1 MKHGQRRAHTL
12 EEVKNVIRKLDKV
25 TGKKYSRLP
34 MLVDKRMTRS
44 LAYAVTRFDSKNG
57 KILIAKAVS
66 FKFSYHFLNADLTDE
81 QFEGTILHEYLH
93 LYTNELYLDNCQHDY
108 RFKRTCREFGHPE
121 LGSAV
126 CDREIGRAFDF
137 AILCYKAK
145 KSYAKEV

>member
-1 MKHGQRRAHTL
+1 MKHGERRAHTL

-44 LAYAVTRFDSKNG
+44 LAYAVTQFGIKNG
-57 KILIAKAVS
+57 EIVRVKAVS

-93 LYTNELYLDNCQHDY
+93 QYTNESYLDNCQHDY
-108 RFKRTCREFGHPE
+108 RFKRTCREFGYPE

>member
-34 MLVDKRMTRS
+34 MLVDKRMTKC
-44 LAYAVTRFDSKNG
+44 LAYALTEFGSKNG
-57 KILIAKAVS
+57 KILRVKAVS

-81 QFEGTILHEYLH
+81 QFESIILHEYLH
-93 LYTNELYLDNCQHDY
+93 QYTNELYLDDCKHDY

-121 LGSAV
+121 LGYAV

-137 AILCYKAK
+137 AKLCYKAERE
-145 KSYAKEV
+145 A